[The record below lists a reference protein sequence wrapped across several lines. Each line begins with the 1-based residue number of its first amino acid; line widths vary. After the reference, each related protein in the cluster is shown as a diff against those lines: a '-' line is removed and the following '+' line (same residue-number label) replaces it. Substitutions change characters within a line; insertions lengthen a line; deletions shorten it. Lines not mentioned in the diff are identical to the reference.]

1 MTTKRVH
8 LPSPILTDKS
18 PLGRRFYTPLHI
30 RKNLSISSGNGNVRY
45 QESCAPGIST
55 SDRSLIYNHLERN
68 CESSIT
74 DYQRGTDERLC
85 GHDANE
91 ERDGNKLHDDMGLEN
106 VDGVGGS
113 VVVRRLR
120 GGLQIIS
127 LVVRNYVINFM
138 YFSQGSEK

>member
-1 MTTKRVH
+1 
-8 LPSPILTDKS
+8 
-18 PLGRRFYTPLHI
+18 
-30 RKNLSISSGNGNVRY
+30 
-45 QESCAPGIST
+45 
-55 SDRSLIYNHLERN
+55 
-68 CESSIT
+68 
-74 DYQRGTDERLC
+74 
-85 GHDANE
+85 
-91 ERDGNKLHDDMGLEN
+91 MGLEN